1 MQPHKTCT
9 KCGKKKHVR
18 RFCRGKPIVRA
29 QCNVCF
35 MHSLRSDLTG
45 RKIASALAR
54 KEITP
59 VTAWGLRKRVVE
71 NKARA
76 KLRKSKAATAQHA
89 RARAAKKAGEG
100 TVTHALGRLM
110 AWNTKKKQ

>member
-1 MQPHKTCT
+1 MHTHQTCT

-18 RFCRGKPIVRA
+18 RFCRGKPIARA

-35 MHSLRSDLTG
+35 MQQLRSDLSG
-45 RKIASALAR
+45 RKITSALAR

-59 VTAWGLRKRVVE
+59 VTAWGLRKRVIE

-76 KLRKSKAATAQHA
+76 KLRKSRAATAQHA
-89 RARAAKKAGEG
+89 RARAAKKAGTG

-110 AWNTKKKQ
+110 AWNTKK